1 MTTQA
6 SPSVHTHGTEV
17 LAVTRV
23 STAPLTPFQ
32 MVIGAVCLM
41 LLLWLAYRIGKVILR
56 LVAGMLFLGLLV
68 FGIWYLFIK

>member
-6 SPSVHTHGTEV
+6 KPPVHTHGTEV
-17 LAVTRV
+17 VSVTRV
-23 STAPLTPFQ
+23 SGPPLTPFQ
-32 MVIGAVCLM
+32 TVIGVVCLV

>member
-6 SPSVHTHGTEV
+6 KPSVHAHGTEV
-17 LAVTRV
+17 VSVTRV
-23 STAPLTPFQ
+23 SGPPLTPFQ
-32 MVIGAVCLM
+32 TVIGVVCLV

-56 LVAGMLFLGLLV
+56 LVAGMIFLGLLV

>member
-6 SPSVHTHGTEV
+6 KPSVHTPGTEV
-17 LAVTRV
+17 VSVTRV
-23 STAPLTPFQ
+23 AGPPLTPFQ
-32 MVIGAVCLM
+32 TIIGVVCLV

-56 LVAGMLFLGLLV
+56 LVAGMIFLGLLV